1 MDINTGVLIAI
12 QKPGKKKGPPNN
24 LRPITLL
31 NSLRKA
37 LSIITLNR
45 IRPFVE
51 EYLSK
56 SQSGFRPDRSTADVV
71 WTQKWLAAK
80 TLKEDVIIKIS
91 GIDMSAAFDTIDRN
105 QLLNII
111 ATIVNE
117 DELRIIR
124 FLLSNTKI
132 KTRINGATKTNTFIS
147 NVGTP
152 QGDSLSPVLFIVY
165 LEHAL
170 KEVRT
175 TLPRPIVKYEKEIPN
190 EIAYADDVDFIGQ
203 DYVNINEIQETLHKY
218 QLKVNTDKTEFTA
231 LSKNGED
238 WKNAKKVGSLIG
250 DLEDVERR
258 KQLSTAA
265 LNKLYHVWMKGN
277 KLKTTTKIQLYKSLV
292 KSILLYNCSTWAL
305 TLTEEEKINAFHR
318 KQLKKN

>member
-1 MDINTGVLIAI
+1 MT
-12 QKPGKKKGPPNN
+12 
-24 LRPITLL
+24 
-31 NSLRKA
+31 S
-37 LSIITLNR
+37 
-45 IRPFVE
+45 
-51 EYLSK
+51 
-56 SQSGFRPDRSTADVV
+56 
-71 WTQKWLAAK
+71 
-80 TLKEDVIIKIS
+80 
-91 GIDMSAAFDTIDRN
+91 AFDTIDRN

-117 DELRIIR
+117 DQLRIIR

-132 KTRINGATKTNTFIS
+132 NTRINGATKTNTFIS

-190 EIAYADDVDFIGQ
+190 EIAYADEVDFVGQ
-203 DYVNINEIQETLHKY
+203 EYVNINEIQETLHKY
-218 QLKVNTDKTEFTA
+218 QLKVNKDKTEFTA
-231 LSKNGED
+231 LSKNEED

-258 KQLSTAA
+258 KQLSIAA
-265 LNKLYHVWMKGN
+265 LNKLYHVWVKGN
-277 KLKTTTKIQLYKSLV
+277 KLKTTTKIKYKSLV
-292 KSILLYNCSTWAL
+292 KSILLYNCSTWTL
-305 TLTEEEKINAFHR
+305 TLAEEEKINAFHQ
-318 KQLKKN
+318 KQLKKVLNFKFPVKITNKPLYKKCQEKPLSLQILKARWNLFGHILRRDSDIPANKATRAYFIQYGHKLRGRLTTTPGM

>member
-1 MDINTGVLIAI
+1 M
-12 QKPGKKKGPPNN
+12 
-24 LRPITLL
+24 RPITLL

-71 WTQKWLAAK
+71 WTHKWLAAK
-80 TLKEDVIIKIS
+80 TLKEDVIIKIL
-91 GIDMSAAFDTIDRN
+91 GMSAAFDTIDRN

-147 NVGTP
+147 IVGTP

-175 TLPRPIVKYEKEIPN
+175 TLPRPIAKYEKEIPN

-231 LSKNGED
+231 LSKKRG
-238 WKNAKKVGSLIG
+238 I
-250 DLEDVERR
+250 LEKR
-258 KQLSTAA
+258 KESGA
-265 LNKLYHVWMKGN
+265 H
-277 KLKTTTKIQLYKSLV
+277 
-292 KSILLYNCSTWAL
+292 
-305 TLTEEEKINAFHR
+305 
-318 KQLKKN
+318 